1 MPIIVKA
8 KANYTPAPAGTPAA
22 VCIDVVDL
30 GELKV
35 EFGGE
40 AKMRHK
46 VRIVWQIDAY
56 REDGKPF
63 YVSKRYTHSL
73 HEKASLRKDLE
84 SWLGRALTAQELEGF
99 DLESLLSSA
108 CLLNIIHE
116 NKNGQTY
123 ANVASIMPLPK
134 SMAAPSPRDYVRVC
148 DREPTEAPPVDEPP
162 DSVISDEDVP
172 C

>member
-8 KANYTPAPAGTPAA
+8 GPNYTPAPAGTHAA

-35 EFGGE
+35 EFGGK
-40 AKMRHK
+40 AKMQHK
-46 VRIVWQIDAY
+46 LRIVWQIDAC

-63 YVSKRYTHSL
+63 YVSKRYTSSL

-84 SWLGRALTAQELEGF
+84 SWRGGAFTAQELEGF
-99 DLESLLSSA
+99 DLENLLSIP

-116 NKNGQTY
+116 KKNGQTY
-123 ANVASIMPLPK
+123 ANVASIMRLPK
-134 SMAAPSPRDYVRVC
+134 SMAAPSPLDYVRVC
-148 DREPTEAPPVDEPP
+148 DREPTEASSVDEPP

-172 C
+172 F